1 MKSLKIIFSNE
12 KNTENIVIKTG
23 EALNLEISSK
33 LILS

>member
-12 KNTENIVIKTG
+12 KNTENIKTG